1 MSSSPWLDDDNPGVS
16 GALSLRVL
24 VEPHVDSA
32 LGLSH
37 SVELGEKVG
46 GNSRERKAKASR
58 MDLGTLS

>member
-1 MSSSPWLDDDNPGVS
+1 MS